1 MKKRPSL
8 IILISTLTLLN
19 GGCGSP
25 SENQAP
31 PLLSPS
37 MSPNTTAP
45 PPIPSPP
52 SPQAAASPSP
62 KASPSN
68 PKVIGLIPSTNPTRR
83 RQEILSG
90 RTNPFALIGINV
102 LVKPDT
108 LPSTSPSGESGKAE
122 TSANLGS
129 VDRRGIKEGAGNQL
143 SNSTIQKGSNFS
155 KTGVLVASKPQ
166 VKPKEQR
173 VGTFCSGQS
182 PDQQIV
188 QKISGFNNIQ
198 PEDAQGVVVSGIIK
212 FRNTPAAILLPHG
225 ESLEITVQ
233 PGAMLSQ
240 GKVKVVAIDTLNE
253 SVVLQQYGKIVS
265 RKIGDK
271 PVVIKSESASDREI
285 VTRPQ
290 GPDGFG
296 LVRGLMLDKV
306 SLDKVKVGEKD
317 DSTSRR
323 LFGTLCNDSKKA
335 ISFNEVK
342 VQIQDAKT
350 NNILDVNWNKIN
362 ESDATLEPGQRI
374 EFDFEVPKL
383 RGREAKDIYV
393 KFMNWR

>member
-1 MKKRPSL
+1 
-8 IILISTLTLLN
+8 
-19 GGCGSP
+19 
-25 SENQAP
+25 
-31 PLLSPS
+31 
-37 MSPNTTAP
+37 
-45 PPIPSPP
+45 
-52 SPQAAASPSP
+52 
-62 KASPSN
+62 
-68 PKVIGLIPSTNPTRR
+68 
-83 RQEILSG
+83 
-90 RTNPFALIGINV
+90 
-102 LVKPDT
+102 
-108 LPSTSPSGESGKAE
+108 
-122 TSANLGS
+122 
-129 VDRRGIKEGAGNQL
+129 
-143 SNSTIQKGSNFS
+143 
-155 KTGVLVASKPQ
+155 
-166 VKPKEQR
+166 
-173 VGTFCSGQS
+173 
-182 PDQQIV
+182 
-188 QKISGFNNIQ
+188 
-198 PEDAQGVVVSGIIK
+198 
-212 FRNTPAAILLPHG
+212 
-225 ESLEITVQ
+225 
-233 PGAMLSQ
+233 MLSQ

-306 SLDKVKVGEKD
+306 SLDKVKVVEKD